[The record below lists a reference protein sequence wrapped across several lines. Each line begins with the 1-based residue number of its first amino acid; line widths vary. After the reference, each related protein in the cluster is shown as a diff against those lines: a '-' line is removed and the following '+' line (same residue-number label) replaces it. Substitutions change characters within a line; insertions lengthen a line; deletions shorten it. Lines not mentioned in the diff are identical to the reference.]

1 MFQNILHDLGG
12 AALYGIV
19 SICLFFL
26 VFTISLIWAMTRRAG
41 LLREIEQLPL
51 VDDSPAL
58 SIPTPS
64 HHE

>member
-19 SICLFFL
+19 SICLFFF
-26 VFTISLIWAMTRRAG
+26 VFSISLIWAMTRRSV

-51 VDDSPAL
+51 VDDSPSL
-58 SIPTPS
+58 STPTPS
-64 HHE
+64 HNE

>member
-58 SIPTPS
+58 STPTPS

>member
-12 AALYGIV
+12 AACYGVV

-26 VFTISLIWAMTRRAG
+26 VFSVSLIWAMTRRAG

-51 VDDSPAL
+51 VDDSL